1 MDINNLKSCIS
12 HDKATIRSFVRDPE
26 YADYY
31 LKSVIADGDED
42 EIRNVQAWYDE
53 AKSRAYWNALIQN
66 AENTAKNGKNIQDVI
81 QTVKEALNILIAS
94 VPASA

>member
-12 HDKATIRSFVRDPE
+12 HDEATIRSFVRDPE

-31 LKSVIADGDED
+31 LKSVIANGDNE
-42 EIRNVQAWYDE
+42 EIRDVQAWYDE
-53 AKSRAYWNALIQN
+53 AKSSSYWATLIQN

-81 QTVKEALNILIAS
+81 QTVKEALNILNAA
-94 VPASA
+94 VPTSA